1 MFYGDLEA
9 GFSRY
14 SRRARL
20 HLEEVRLYATSRQF
34 PNWLACIGS
43 RQFYLATLLFRNLN
57 HFIPASEAAENVDL
71 ALGNA
76 EMLCQ

>member
-20 HLEEVRLYATSRQF
+20 HLEEVRLYATSHQF
-34 PNWLACIGS
+34 PN
-43 RQFYLATLLFRNLN
+43 
-57 HFIPASEAAENVDL
+57 
-71 ALGNA
+71 
-76 EMLCQ
+76 